1 MKTPKPDFRIKSS
14 HWIVDENNR
23 IVMGEGRMA
32 ILDRIE
38 STGSIN
44 QAAKSLN
51 MSYKTAWSKIKSSEK
66 HLKLKIVATDRKQGT
81 RLTPEG
87 KAFLEQYR
95 KLKKACLSADDKA
108 FKRIFQKNRR
118 SEGQRPEDIV
128 SSK

>member
-1 MKTPKPDFRIKSS
+1 MPDFRLKSS
-14 HWIVDENNR
+14 HWIVDDKNR

-66 HLKLKIVATDRKQGT
+66 HLKIKIVETDRRQGT
-81 RLTPEG
+81 HLTREG
-87 KAFLEQYR
+87 KIFLEQYR
-95 KLKKACLSADDKA
+95 KLKKACVSVDDRA
-108 FKRIFQKNRR
+108 FKRIFK
-118 SEGQRPEDIV
+118 
-128 SSK
+128 

>member
-1 MKTPKPDFRIKSS
+1 MKTPKPNFRLKSS
-14 HWIVDENNR
+14 HWIVDDENR
-23 IVMGEGRMA
+23 IVMGEGRLA

-66 HLKLKIVATDRKQGT
+66 HLKVKIVETDRRHGT
-81 RLTPEG
+81 CLTREG

-95 KLKKACLSADDKA
+95 NLKKACVAADDRA
-108 FKRIFQKNRR
+108 FKRIFK
-118 SEGQRPEDIV
+118 
-128 SSK
+128 

>member
-1 MKTPKPDFRIKSS
+1 MQNFQLKSS
-14 HWIVDENNR
+14 HWIVDEENR

-66 HLKLKIVATDRKQGT
+66 HLKIKIVDADRRLGT
-81 RLTPEG
+81 RLTREG

-95 KLKKACLSADDKA
+95 KLKKACLSADDRV
-108 FKRIFQKNRR
+108 FKRIFK
-118 SEGQRPEDIV
+118 
-128 SSK
+128 

>member
-1 MKTPKPDFRIKSS
+1 MTSNGKVIPVPNFRLKSS
-14 HWIVDENNR
+14 HWIVDQKNR

-66 HLKLKIVATDRKQGT
+66 HLKLKIVDTDRKQGT

-95 KLKKACLSADDKA
+95 KLKKACLSADDRA
-108 FKRIFQKNRR
+108 FKRIF
-118 SEGQRPEDIV
+118 E
-128 SSK
+128 